1 VSGKEVEVPGI
12 GSADSIEVQVWAKP
26 DLSRTIMVRPDGKI
40 SLPLIGDVP
49 ATATGQTAAQL
60 TEVVTGKLKNYSKEP
75 AKLPVIVKQVNGYDI
90 CIRREVISSD
100 KYVIRSRTKFCK
112 IFLF

>member
-12 GSADSIEVQVWAKP
+12 GSADSIEVQVWTKL

-49 ATATGQTAAQL
+49 ATGQTAAQL
-60 TEVVTGKLKNYSKEP
+60 AEVVTGKLKNYYKEP
-75 AKLPVIVKQVNGYDI
+75 AKFTVLFKQVNSHDI
-90 CIRREVISSD
+90 YVRGRMIYSN
-100 KYVIRSRTKFCK
+100 KYIVLHITKFCK

>member
-12 GSADSIEVQVWAKP
+12 GSADSIEVQVWTKP

-49 ATATGQTAAQL
+49 ATGQTAAQL
-60 TEVVTGKLKNYSKEP
+60 AEAVTGKLKNY
-75 AKLPVIVKQVNGYDI
+75 
-90 CIRREVISSD
+90 
-100 KYVIRSRTKFCK
+100 
-112 IFLF
+112 